1 MSTIIPKGMMIIL
14 SSPSG
19 AGKTTLVKLLSS
31 KNNNFKISISYT
43 TRIPRHNEIEG
54 NDYFFVEKKK
64 FQNLVDN
71 NCFFEYAKVF
81 NNLYGTLKE
90 PVIKEL
96 SKGNNVLFDIDWQG
110 TKQIKKHNLNYKLFT
125 IFILPPSIDAI
136 KERLAKREIKDKPI
150 INERMSQ
157 FKNDVLHWEEY
168 DYVVINNDLENC
180 YEEIFRAISLKG
192 NNKKVDFDKNIIR
205 KKAEELSS

>member
-1 MSTIIPKGMMIIL
+1 MA
-14 SSPSG
+14 SG
-19 AGKTTLVKLLSS
+19 INAPPVTFVKNLNSDSS
-31 KNNNFKISISYT
+31 KNLWWGDVNKPT
-43 TRIPRHNEIEG
+43 TT
-54 NDYFFVEKKK
+54 
-64 FQNLVDN
+64 
-71 NCFFEYAKVF
+71 KVF

-90 PVIKEL
+90 PAIKEL

-180 YEEIFRAISLKG
+180 YEEIFRAISLKE

-205 KKAEELSS
+205 KKVKELSS

>member
-64 FQNLVDN
+64 FQNLVEN
-71 NCFFEYAKVF
+71 NCFFEHAKVF

-110 TKQIKKHNLNYKLFT
+110 TKQIKKHNLNHKLFT
-125 IFILPPSIDAI
+125 IFILPPSIEAI
-136 KERLAKREIKDKPI
+136 KERLVKREIKDKSI

-180 YEEIFRAISLKG
+180 YKEIFRAILLQN

-205 KKAEELSS
+205 KKVKELSS